1 MSLSGTATDDDPED
15 APTYSWIH
23 DGAPSI
29 TITGSDSASASF
41 TAPNVAANTTITVTL
56 TVNDGTVDASD
67 TLHVT
72 ITDSPNRPPTVN
84 AGQDQEVAEG
94 ATVSLSGT
102 ATDGD
107 PEDTPTY
114 SWTHDGAPSITITG
128 SDSASASF
136 TAPNV
141 AANTTITV
149 TLTVNDGTVDASD
162 TLQVTITDSP
172 NSPPTVNAG
181 QDQEVAEGATVSLSG
196 TATDGDPEDA
206 PTYSWTHDGAPSITI
221 TGSDSASASF
231 TAPNVAANTTITVT
245 LTVNDGTVGVTDT
258 LQVTITDSPNR
269 PPTVNAGQDQEVAEG
284 ATVSLS
290 GTATDGDPEDTLT
303 YAWSHNSTLSFALD
317 DDSAPD
323 PSFTAPNV
331 AEDTPVLFTLAV
343 TDGTATATDSLV
355 VTITDSPV
363 QTGSSSASWSVDQ
376 VIRILG
382 SKGGHALDM
391 HVRCDEGTMLTDARA
406 GTYLQAMWQQFGTA
420 DLNDAI
426 DLSNL
431 HIDLDWV
438 NRVPGEW
445 LIFRSIHYTPNDRI
459 AEGIYPLDAGITIN
473 QYMDAASSDIFEYP
487 TGNYTKS
494 QIGNWEAYGLSI
506 KWEGDG
512 SCRMDLDHS
521 NIIRHSPSTEF
532 TAPQVNVT
540 TTASANRVA
549 TVETPKASLGPRDIG
564 RITLNG
570 TAPGT
575 VGVSWDAPGETP
587 AGYRVM
593 WAKVGESYRAWTD
606 SAGNAYPTSPFQTIT
621 GLDGGAEYKVK
632 VRATYDGDSGDWSG
646 EATVAVARSPANDP
660 PTVDAGNAQTVQE
673 GLTVTLNG
681 TASDPDGDALTYLW
695 SHDSAMNVTFSDPSS
710 LAASFTAP
718 QVDSNTT
725 ITITL
730 TVSDGNLTVSDSVD
744 VTVTDAPVQ
753 VSQSDP
759 RGVYRLT
766 LSSTESGVIEAVWD
780 APGEAPIDYRISWA
794 KAGESYRAWTDSVG
808 NAFPTDA
815 SYTITDLEEGAEY
828 KVQVRARYDGTAGD
842 WSGEAATAVARSP
855 ANDPPTVDAGNAQT
869 VQEGLTVT
877 LNGTASDPDGDA
889 LTYLWSHD
897 SAMNV
902 TFSDPSSLVASFTA
916 PQVDSNTTITITLTV
931 SDGNLT
937 VSDSVDVTVTD
948 APVQVSQSDP
958 RGVYRLTLSSTE
970 SGVIEAVW
978 DAPGEAPID
987 YRISWAK
994 AGESYRA
1001 WTDSAGNAFPTDAS
1015 YTITDLEE
1023 GAEYKVQVRARY
1035 NGTAGDW
1042 SGEITITVAGTN

>member
-1 MSLSGTATDDDPED
+1 MDPR
-15 APTYSWIH
+15 
-23 DGAPSI
+23 
-29 TITGSDSASASF
+29 
-41 TAPNVAANTTITVTL
+41 
-56 TVNDGTVDASD
+56 
-67 TLHVT
+67 
-72 ITDSPNRPPTVN
+72 RP
-84 AGQDQEVAEG
+84 
-94 ATVSLSGT
+94 
-102 ATDGD
+102 
-107 PEDTPTY
+107 
-114 SWTHDGAPSITITG
+114 
-128 SDSASASF
+128 
-136 TAPNV
+136 
-141 AANTTITV
+141 
-149 TLTVNDGTVDASD
+149 
-162 TLQVTITDSP
+162 
-172 NSPPTVNAG
+172 
-181 QDQEVAEGATVSLSG
+181 
-196 TATDGDPEDA
+196 
-206 PTYSWTHDGAPSITI
+206 ITI

-902 TFSDPSSLVASFTA
+902 TFSDPSSLAASFTA